1 VVGGE
6 IPREDVIV
14 SSYHRMSS
22 IILYTALLNSWRG
35 IATQAFSPSL
45 PVSSIA
51 NDWSSRTYTYDRVS
65 MTGDDKDKSSTIPFA
80 QIYDKTLVSIRD
92 CIDVQKETSNN
103 SKVVFVDG
111 SWYHRVDPIIGL
123 FRNPSQEYI
132 DGRIPNARY
141 LDIDEIAMTHELFPE
156 SNKKSLPH
164 MMPPSRLFGLAMDA
178 YDIQNEDHVI
188 IYARRGALFTPRVWF
203 LFISMGHSPKRVHLM
218 QGSLEDYR
226 KQGGLVETGQIMTS
240 DSKQQSMGQDYMDCF
255 DNGILNVTRLF
266 HKYYDN
272 TIPHYKSNDSATN
285 VCGKEEVLDAVNK
298 YLKNDSAESKG
309 TVILDTRGSGYK
321 KKGYMPSA
329 IHLPYTQIASPNN
342 ALAIQPKEEL
352 KKLFEDRGVDYLN
365 PELKIILSCG
375 SGV

>member
-1 VVGGE
+1 
-6 IPREDVIV
+6 
-14 SSYHRMSS
+14 MSS

-35 IATQAFSPSL
+35 IATQAFSFSL
-45 PVSSIA
+45 PIPISSLTKSNNFIHH
-51 NDWSSRTYTYDRVS
+51 DWRRRRRCINRLLHVDSATS
-65 MTGDDKDKSSTIPFA
+65 MAGDDNDKSSTIPFA
-80 QIYDKTLVSIRD
+80 QIYDKTLVSIKD
-92 CIDVQKETSNN
+92 CIAVQNETSKQ

-111 SWYHRVDPIIGL
+111 SWYHRVDPTTGL

-132 DGRIPNARY
+132 NGRIPNARY
-141 LDIDEIAMTHELFPE
+141 IDIDALAMTHELFPE

-178 YDIQNEDHVI
+178 YNIQNEDHVI

-203 LFISMGHSPKRVHLM
+203 LFISMGHNKKKVHLM
-218 QGSLEDYR
+218 QGSLEDYYIE
-226 KQGGLVETGQIMTS
+226 QGGLVESSSLMTD
-240 DSKQQSMGQDYMDCF
+240 DSEQQSMGKDYIDCF

-266 HKYYDN
+266 HTHYDN
-272 TIPHYKSNDSATN
+272 TKPQYKSNDSATN
-285 VCGKEEVLDAVNK
+285 VCGKEEVLDAVTK
-298 YLKNDSAESKG
+298 YLESDSEELKD

-329 IHLPYTQIASPNN
+329 IHLPYTQISSPTN

-352 KKLFEDRGVDYLN
+352 KKLFEDRGVDYLD

>member
-1 VVGGE
+1 
-6 IPREDVIV
+6 
-14 SSYHRMSS
+14 
-22 IILYTALLNSWRG
+22 
-35 IATQAFSPSL
+35 
-45 PVSSIA
+45 
-51 NDWSSRTYTYDRVS
+51 
-65 MTGDDKDKSSTIPFA
+65 MTGDDNDKSSTIPFA
-80 QIYDKTLVSIRD
+80 QIYDKTLISIND

-111 SWYHRVDPIIGL
+111 SWYHRADPITGL

-132 DGRIPNARY
+132 DGRIPNAMY
-141 LDIDEIAMTHELFPE
+141 LDIDSIATTHELFPE
-156 SNKKSLPH
+156 LNPKALPH
-164 MMPPSRLFGLAMDA
+164 MMPLSRLFSLAMDA
-178 YDIQNEDHVI
+178 YNIQNEDHVI

-203 LFISMGHSPKRVHLM
+203 LFISMGHNNKRVHLM
-218 QGSLEDYR
+218 QGSLEDYIEE
-226 KQGGLVETGQIMTS
+226 GGLVESSSLMTS
-240 DSKQQSMGQDYMDCF
+240 DSKQQSMGQDYIGCF

-266 HKYYDN
+266 HTHYDN
-272 TIPHYKSNDSATN
+272 TMPQYKSNDSATN

-298 YLKNDSAESKG
+298 YLESDSEELKD

-352 KKLFEDRGVDYLN
+352 KKLFEDRGVDYLD